1 MRQRIGSTMT
11 KRPDEYASDS
21 DSDSDAPMPV
31 RSDCRV
37 RAQ

>member
-11 KRPDEYASDS
+11 KRRDEYASGIG
-21 DSDSDAPMPV
+21 SDAPMPV
-31 RSDCRV
+31 RSDYRV

>member
-1 MRQRIGSTMT
+1 MRQRIDSTMT
-11 KRPDEYASDS
+11 KRPDEYASGIGG
-21 DSDSDAPMPV
+21 DAPMPV